1 MLNGQ
6 FIGVK
11 ESVGVFVV
19 EKSFSVEK
27 IGKTILRATAL
38 GLYFATINGKR
49 VGDSYLAPG
58 WTSYNKML
66 QMQEYDITDMIKV
79 GENTISFTVGEGWYC
94 GPLINRKD
102 GNVYGSKIAVCAD
115 ILVNNELLLCTD
127 KTWQAKESPI
137 RESGIYHGETQNWL
151 TECKPLEVSE
161 VPFNKSVIVGQ
172 ICEPVRTTER
182 IVAKRKFHTP
192 KGELVYDFGQNV
204 AGVVE
209 IKTLRDFDG
218 TIQLNFAEILVE
230 GNFYTGNLRGA
241 KATDVFTL
249 KGEQVLS
256 PEFTYHGFRYVKIS
270 GVELPL
276 ENVVA
281 LVRHTDMQRT
291 GTIITNNK
299 RFQRLYDNVI
309 WGQRSNFVDLPTDC
323 PQRDERLG
331 WTGDINAFC
340 RTAAY
345 NYDVRKIIK
354 KWLADVRNDQ
364 AETGEIPTVA
374 PDSLNEKYTDAMWC
388 DCITMVPWTMYEMYG
403 DISYLADNYDAMKKF
418 VVARERTMV
427 DGLIANG
434 HEFGDWL
441 ALDVEVLLANGAGG
455 RTDVYF
461 LSNVFHSHSLQ
472 IITKTAKLLGDNDS
486 AELYERKYKK
496 HLQAMREEYFTAKG
510 RLVFDTITAQ
520 TVALHFGIVAEEHCK
535 KLAQTL
541 NENVVKHGYR
551 MVTGFIG
558 TPYLLDT
565 LADYGYWDTARRLL
579 LNNAYPG
586 WLYEVDMGA
595 TTVWERWNSL
605 MPDGTP
611 NPDGMNSYN
620 HYAYG
625 SVMDFA
631 YRRIAGIDIGDV
643 GFKKIIIQP
652 HPLKGLPSFK
662 AEYNSVQGVICSGY
676 SQENGKIIFTVSI
689 PDGVTAL
696 LCIPNHEPT
705 EVIGGEYCFE
715 EQCEDLFLEP
725 YTPESTVTEVFDNPK
740 AVKAFNEVFG
750 EIFVGREIAWM
761 KNEPKTLQFMAEF
774 RDMEGK
780 MKLSDFP
787 NMLDRANK
795 RFKELTE
802 NDIVV

>member
-19 EKSFSVEK
+19 EKSFFIEK
-27 IGKTILRATAL
+27 IGKSILRATAL

-49 VGDSYLAPG
+49 VGDSYLTPG

-66 QMQEYDITDMIKV
+66 QMQEYDITDILNV

-94 GPLINRKD
+94 GPLMNRKD
-102 GNVYGSKIAVCAD
+102 GNVYGNKIAVCAD
-115 ILVNNELLLCTD
+115 ILVNDELVLCTD

-137 RESGIYHGETQNWL
+137 CESGIYHGETQNWL
-151 TECKPLEVSE
+151 TECKILEVSE
-161 VPFNKSVIVGQ
+161 VPFNKTVIVGQ
-172 ICEPVRTTER
+172 FCEPVRTTER
-182 IVAKRKFHTP
+182 IVAKRKFRTP
-192 KGELVYDFGQNV
+192 KGELVYDFGQNI

-230 GNFYTGNLRGA
+230 GNFYTENLRGA

-270 GVELPL
+270 GTDLPL

-291 GTIITNNK
+291 GMIITNNK
-299 RFQRLYDNVI
+299 RFQRLYNNVI
-309 WGQRSNFVDLPTDC
+309 WGQRGNFVDLPTDC

-374 PDSLNEKYTDAMWC
+374 PDCLDEKYTDAMWC

-403 DISYLADNYDAMKKF
+403 DISFLADNYDAMKRF

-441 ALDVEVLLANGAGG
+441 ALDVEVLFANGAGG

-461 LSNVFHSHSLQ
+461 LSNVFHLHSLQ
-472 IITKTAKLLGDNDS
+472 IIAKTAKLLGDNDS
-486 AELYERKYKK
+486 AELYEQKYKK
-496 HLQAMREEYFTAKG
+496 HLQAVREECFTAKG

-520 TVALHFGIVAEEHCK
+520 TVALHFGIVADEHRQ
-535 KLAQTL
+535 KLAQML

-565 LADYGYWDTARRLL
+565 LADYGYWETARRLL

-631 YRRIAGIDIGDV
+631 YRRIAGIDNGDV
-643 GFKKIIIQP
+643 GFQKIQIKP
-652 HPLKGLPSFK
+652 HPLKGLSSFS
-662 AEYNSVQGVICSGY
+662 AEYNSVQGVIRSGY
-676 SQENGKIIFTVSI
+676 SQKNGKIVFNVSI

-696 LCIPNHEPT
+696 LCIPNHKPT

-715 EQCEDLFLEP
+715 EKWEDLSSEP
-725 YTPESTVTEVFDNPK
+725 YTSESTVTEVFDNPK

-761 KNEPKTLQFMAEF
+761 KNELKTLQFMAEF

-802 NDIVV
+802 NDSVV

>member
-1 MLNGQ
+1 MLKGN

-11 ESVGVFVV
+11 EKVSVFTL
-19 EKSFSVEK
+19 EKKFNIKKSGSIFLH
-27 IGKTILRATAL
+27 ITAL
-38 GLYFATINGKR
+38 GLYFAEINGER
-49 VGDSYLAPG
+49 VGNAYLTPG

-66 QMQEYDITDMIKV
+66 QVQEYDITDLVKN
-79 GENTISFTVGEGWYC
+79 GENTISLTVGEGWYC

-102 GNVYGSKIAVCAD
+102 GNVYGDKIAVCAD
-115 ILVNNELLLCTD
+115 ILLNDELLLFTD

-137 RESGIYHGETQNWL
+137 RDSGIYHGETQNWL
-151 TECKPLEVSE
+151 AECRSLTICE
-161 VPFNKSVIVGQ
+161 VPFDKNVIVGQ
-172 ICEPVRTTER
+172 ICEPVRTIER
-182 IVAKRKFHTP
+182 IVAKRKFITP
-192 KGELVYDFGQNV
+192 NGELVYDFGQNI

-209 IKTLRDFDG
+209 IKTPRDFEG

-230 GNFYTGNLRGA
+230 ENFYTENLRGA
-241 KATDVFTL
+241 KATDIFTL
-249 KGEQVLS
+249 NGEQILS

-270 GVELPL
+270 GAELPL
-276 ENVVA
+276 DDVVA
-281 LVRHTDMQRT
+281 LVRHTDMERT

-299 RFQRLYDNVI
+299 RFQRLYENVI

-364 AETGEIPTVA
+364 AETGEIPNVA
-374 PDSLNEKYTDAMWC
+374 PDCLDEKYTDAMWC

-403 DISYLADNYDAMKKF
+403 DLSYLVDNYDAMKKF
-418 VVARERTMV
+418 IAARERTMV
-427 DGLIANG
+427 DGLIAKG

-441 ALDVEVLLANGAGG
+441 ALDAEVLLANGAGG

-472 IITKTAKLLGDNDS
+472 IIAKTAKLLDDNES
-486 AELYERKYKK
+486 AELYEQKYKK
-496 HLQAMREEYFTAKG
+496 HLQSMREEYFTAKG
-510 RLVFDTITAQ
+510 RFVLDTITAQ
-520 TVALHFGIVAEEHCK
+520 TVALHFDIVADDHRK

-541 NENVVKHGYR
+541 NENIVKHGYR

-565 LADYGYWDTARRLL
+565 LADYGYWETARRLL

-625 SVMDFA
+625 SVMEFA
-631 YRRIAGIDIGDV
+631 YRRIAGIEAAAP
-643 GFKKIIIQP
+643 GFKKIKISP
-652 HPLKGLPSFK
+652 TPLKGLPEFEAS
-662 AEYNSVQGVICSGY
+662 YRSVSGNIISKY
-676 SQENGKIIFTVSI
+676 ENIGEKIIYSI
-689 PDGVTAL
+689 NIPEGIEAEI
-696 LCIPNHEPT
+696 CIPNEEP
-705 EVIGGEYCFE
+705 VRVVGGEHIFTR
-715 EQCEDLFLEP
+715 QCESLECEP
-725 YTPESTVTEVFDNPK
+725 YSDESTVTEVFDNPI

-750 EIFVGREIAWM
+750 NIFVGREIAWM
-761 KNEPKTLQFMAEF
+761 KNKPETLRFMAEF

-787 NMLDRANK
+787 YMLERANK
-795 RFKELTE
+795 RFKELIE
-802 NDIVV
+802 NYDIT